1 MGAADKAAAAPSTVA
16 LATVAEVDAIDA
28 VVLAAGLLLLVR
40 PRVEV
45 KTCTVTNRVA
55 VAA

>member
-45 KTCTVTNRVA
+45 KTWTVTKRVA
-55 VAA
+55 VA